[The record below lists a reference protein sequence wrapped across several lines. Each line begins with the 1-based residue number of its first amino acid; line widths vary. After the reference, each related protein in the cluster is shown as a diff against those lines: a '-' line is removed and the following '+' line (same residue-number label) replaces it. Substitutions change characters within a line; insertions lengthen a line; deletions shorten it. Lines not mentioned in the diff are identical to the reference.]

1 MVDIPWGNHN
11 DIFSHVIGVVV
22 LLNHLS
28 ADGLHVAN
36 VPKNGQAYLL
46 VLEYSPMRDFDGGL
60 QGLGFASLKKLPMD
74 GRSLILN
81 ILFSI

>member
-22 LLNHLS
+22 LLNHLP

-36 VPKNGQAYLL
+36 IPKNGQAYLL

-74 GRSLILN
+74 GGSLILN